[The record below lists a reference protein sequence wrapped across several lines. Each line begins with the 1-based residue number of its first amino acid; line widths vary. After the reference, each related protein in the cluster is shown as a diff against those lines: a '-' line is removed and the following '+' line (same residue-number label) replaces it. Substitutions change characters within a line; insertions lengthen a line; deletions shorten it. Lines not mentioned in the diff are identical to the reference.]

1 MVWHQI
7 KNPRLIIVLL
17 RLQRVFISARLNRT
31 CLLRSLKSKTP
42 VIVKG
47 GLTMKKF
54 ALMIVLV
61 LLSVAFAVSASAA
74 KPFKIAA
81 IFQTA
86 IEEPWDG
93 VIHQACLKAQKEMG
107 NIEYEFT
114 EKIAAADF
122 EKVLREYAE
131 RGFDLI
137 VGDAFLAGEEPARR
151 VAKDYPDI
159 AFAFGSEFGPVSPN
173 FSVFDNWIHEPAYLC
188 GVIAGRMTKSNVL
201 GVVAAIPI
209 GEVNRLVN
217 AFKAGALSVNPQ
229 VKVKISYIGGWFDPP
244 KAKEAAI
251 AQIEAGADLIF
262 AERFGVFEAA
272 KEKGVLAFGNMSDQ
286 NALAPEVVVTGPVW
300 DMYPTLKF
308 AIEMVQKK
316 AWVSMDLGEWS
327 MMAKGGSRLAPYH
340 AFEKTLPAAVIKEV
354 QDLEQ
359 KIKNGTFR
367 VPVDEQKPASD

>member
-1 MVWHQI
+1 
-7 KNPRLIIVLL
+7 
-17 RLQRVFISARLNRT
+17 
-31 CLLRSLKSKTP
+31 
-42 VIVKG
+42 
-47 GLTMKKF
+47 MKKF
-54 ALMIVLV
+54 LWVVMIVFFSLSFV
-61 LLSVAFAVSASAA
+61 LNASAA
-74 KPFKIAA
+74 KSFKIAA

-93 VIHQACLKAQKEMG
+93 VIHQACLKAKKEMG

-151 VAKDYPDI
+151 VAKDYPET
-159 AFAFGSEFGPVSPN
+159 AFAFGSEFGPVAPN

-188 GVIAGRMTKSNVL
+188 GVIAGRLTKSNIL

-217 AFKAGALSVNPQ
+217 AFKAGALKVNPK

-286 NALAPEVVVTGPVW
+286 NAMAPDVVITGPMW
-300 DMYPTLKF
+300 DMYPTVKF
-308 AIEMVQKK
+308 CIEMVQKK

-327 MMAKGGSRLAPYH
+327 MMAKGGSRLAPFH
-340 AFEKTLPAAVIKEV
+340 SFEKTLPAEVIKEV

-359 KIKNGTFR
+359 KILAGTYR
-367 VPVDEQKPASD
+367 VPVDEQKPVSD

>member
-1 MVWHQI
+1 M
-7 KNPRLIIVLL
+7 KRFLL
-17 RLQRVFISARLNRT
+17 AVMLVFL
-31 CLLRSLKSKTP
+31 
-42 VIVKG
+42 
-47 GLTMKKF
+47 
-54 ALMIVLV
+54 
-61 LLSVAFAVSASAA
+61 AVSFTAA
-74 KPFKIAA
+74 AGAEKPFKIAA

-93 VIHQACLKAQKEMG
+93 VIHQACLKAQKKLG

-151 VAKDYPDI
+151 VAKDYPEI

-188 GVIAGRMTKSNVL
+188 GVIAGRLTKSNVL

-217 AFKAGALSVNPQ
+217 AFKAGALMVNPK

-286 NALAPEVVVTGPVW
+286 NALAPEVVVTGPIW

-308 AIEMVQKK
+308 AIEMVKKK

-327 MMAKGGSRLAPYH
+327 MMAKGGAKLAPYH
-340 AFEKTLPAAVIKEV
+340 SFEKTLPADVLKEV
-354 QDLEQ
+354 QDLQ
-359 KIKNGTFR
+359 TKIVNGTYR
-367 VPVDEQKPASD
+367 VPVDEQPPVAD

>member
-1 MVWHQI
+1 MKRTATVVM
-7 KNPRLIIVLL
+7 LI
-17 RLQRVFISARLNRT
+17 
-31 CLLRSLKSKTP
+31 
-42 VIVKG
+42 
-47 GLTMKKF
+47 
-54 ALMIVLV
+54 
-61 LLSVAFAVSASAA
+61 LLSMSFAFTAGAA

-93 VIHQACLKAQKEMG
+93 VIHQACLKAKQEMG

-151 VAKDYPDI
+151 VARDYPEI

-188 GVIAGRMTKSNVL
+188 GVIAGRMTKSNML

-217 AFKAGALSVNPQ
+217 AFKAGALKVNPK

-251 AQIEAGADLIF
+251 AQIEAGADLIY

-272 KEKGVLAFGNMSDQ
+272 REKGVLAFGNMSDQ
-286 NALAPEVVVTGPVW
+286 NAMAPEVVITGPIW
-300 DMYPTLKF
+300 DMYPTIKF

-316 AWVSMDLGEWS
+316 AWVSMDLGGWS
-327 MMAKGGSRLAPYH
+327 MMGKGGSRLAPYH
-340 AFEKTLPAAVIKEV
+340 SFEKRLPASVIKEV

-359 KIKNGTFR
+359 RIVNGTYR
-367 VPVDEQKPASD
+367 VPVDEQKPVSD

>member
-1 MVWHQI
+1 
-7 KNPRLIIVLL
+7 
-17 RLQRVFISARLNRT
+17 
-31 CLLRSLKSKTP
+31 
-42 VIVKG
+42 
-47 GLTMKKF
+47 MKRIT
-54 ALMIVLV
+54 LVVMIVL
-61 LLSVAFAVSASAA
+61 FAVLFVFSASYA

-137 VGDAFLAGEEPARR
+137 VGDAFLAGEDPVRR
-151 VAKDYPDI
+151 VAKDYPET
-159 AFAFGSEFGPVSPN
+159 AFAFGSEFGPVAPN

-188 GVIAGRMTKSNVL
+188 GIIAGRMTKSNVL

-217 AFKAGALSVNPQ
+217 AFKAGALSVNPK

-251 AQIEAGADLIF
+251 AQIEAGADLIY

-286 NALAPEVVVTGPVW
+286 NALAPDVVITGPVW
-300 DMYPTLKF
+300 DMYPTIKF

-327 MMAKGGSRLAPYH
+327 MMGKGGSRLAPYH
-340 AFEKTLPAAVIKEV
+340 AFEKTLPVNVVKEV
-354 QDLEQ
+354 SDIEQ
-359 KIKNGTFR
+359 KIINGTYR
-367 VPVDEQKPASD
+367 VPVDEQKPVSD

>member
-1 MVWHQI
+1 M
-7 KNPRLIIVLL
+7 K
-17 RLQRVFISARLNRT
+17 RT
-31 CLLRSLKSKTP
+31 
-42 VIVKG
+42 VIVVM
-47 GLTMKKF
+47 LIF
-54 ALMIVLV
+54 
-61 LLSVAFAVSASAA
+61 LSISVVAVAGAA

-93 VIHQACLKAQKEMG
+93 VIHQACLQAQKEIG

-151 VAKDYPDI
+151 VAKDYPEI

-188 GVIAGRMTKSNVL
+188 GIIAGRMTKSNVL

-217 AFKAGALSVNPQ
+217 AFKAGALKVNPK

-251 AQIEAGADLIF
+251 AQIEAGADLIY

-286 NALAPEVVVTGPVW
+286 NPMAPSVVITGPVW
-300 DMYPTLKF
+300 DMYPTIKF
-308 AIEMVQKK
+308 AIDMVKK
-316 AWVSMDLGEWS
+316 DAWVSMDLGEWS
-327 MMAKGGSRLAPYH
+327 MMAKGGSRLAPFH
-340 AFEKTLPAAVIKEV
+340 SFEKTLPASVIKEV
-354 QDLEQ
+354 RDLEQ
-359 KIKNGTFR
+359 KILNGTFR
-367 VPVDEQKPASD
+367 VPVDEQKPLSD

>member
-1 MVWHQI
+1 
-7 KNPRLIIVLL
+7 
-17 RLQRVFISARLNRT
+17 
-31 CLLRSLKSKTP
+31 
-42 VIVKG
+42 
-47 GLTMKKF
+47 MKRIT
-54 ALMIVLV
+54 LVVMIVL
-61 LLSVAFAVSASAA
+61 FAVLFVFSASYA

-93 VIHQACLKAQKEMG
+93 VIHKACLKAKKEMG

-137 VGDAFLAGEEPARR
+137 VGDAFLAGEDPVRR
-151 VAKDYPDI
+151 VAKDYPET
-159 AFAFGSEFGPVSPN
+159 AFAFGSEFGPVAPN

-188 GVIAGRMTKSNVL
+188 GIIAGRMTKSNVL

-217 AFKAGALSVNPQ
+217 AFKAGALKVNPK
-229 VKVKISYIGGWFDPP
+229 VKVKIAYIGGWFDPP

-251 AQIEAGADLIF
+251 AQIEAGADLIY

-286 NALAPEVVVTGPVW
+286 NALAPDVVITGPVW
-300 DMYPTLKF
+300 DMYPTIKF

-327 MMAKGGSRLAPYH
+327 MMGKGGSRLAPYH
-340 AFEKTLPAAVIKEV
+340 AFEKTLPVNVLKEV
-354 QDLEQ
+354 SDIEQ
-359 KIKNGTFR
+359 KIINGTYR
-367 VPVDEQKPASD
+367 VPVDEQKPMSD

>member
-1 MVWHQI
+1 
-7 KNPRLIIVLL
+7 
-17 RLQRVFISARLNRT
+17 
-31 CLLRSLKSKTP
+31 
-42 VIVKG
+42 
-47 GLTMKKF
+47 MKRIT
-54 ALMIVLV
+54 LVVMIVL
-61 LLSVAFAVSASAA
+61 FAVLFVFSASYA

-93 VIHQACLKAQKEMG
+93 VIHKACLKAKKEMG

-137 VGDAFLAGEEPARR
+137 VGDAFLAGEDPVRR
-151 VAKDYPDI
+151 VAKDYPET
-159 AFAFGSEFGPVSPN
+159 AFAFGSEFGPVAPN

-188 GVIAGRMTKSNVL
+188 GIIAGRMTKSNVL

-217 AFKAGALSVNPQ
+217 AFKAGALKVNPK
-229 VKVKISYIGGWFDPP
+229 VKVKIAYIGGWFDPP

-251 AQIEAGADLIF
+251 AQIEAGADLIY

-286 NALAPEVVVTGPVW
+286 NALAPGVVITGPVW
-300 DMYPTLKF
+300 DMYPTIKF

-327 MMAKGGSRLAPYH
+327 MMGKGGSRLAPYH
-340 AFEKTLPAAVIKEV
+340 AFEKTLPVNVLKEV
-354 QDLEQ
+354 SDIEQ
-359 KIKNGTFR
+359 KIINGTYR
-367 VPVDEQKPASD
+367 VPVDEQKPVSD

>member
-1 MVWHQI
+1 MKKVG
-7 KNPRLIIVLL
+7 LIIMIVLL
-17 RLQRVFISARLNRT
+17 
-31 CLLRSLKSKTP
+31 
-42 VIVKG
+42 
-47 GLTMKKF
+47 
-54 ALMIVLV
+54 
-61 LLSVAFAVSASAA
+61 SASFSFAGSESKA
-74 KPFKIAA
+74 FRIAA

-93 VIHQACLKAQKEMG
+93 VIHQACLRAKKELG

-151 VAKDYPDI
+151 VAKDYPEI

-188 GVIAGRMTKSNVL
+188 GVIAGKMTKTNTL

-217 AFKAGALSVNPQ
+217 AFKAGALKVNP
-229 VKVKISYIGGWFDPP
+229 KDKTIISYIGGWFDPP

-262 AERFGVFEAA
+262 AERFGVFEAC
-272 KEKGVLAFGNMSDQ
+272 KEKGILAFGNMSDQ
-286 NALAPEVVVTGPVW
+286 NALAPDVVITGPVW
-300 DMYPTLKF
+300 DMYPTIKF
-308 AIEMVQKK
+308 CIEMVKKK

-327 MMAKGGSRLAPYH
+327 MMAKGGSRLAPFH
-340 AFEKTLPAAVIKEV
+340 SFEKKLPSALIQQVRDIEK
-354 QDLEQ
+354 
-359 KIKNGTFR
+359 KILNGTFR
-367 VPVDEQKPASD
+367 VPVDEQPPVSD

>member
-1 MVWHQI
+1 MKKTLWIVV
-7 KNPRLIIVLL
+7 LVVFSVLL
-17 RLQRVFISARLNRT
+17 T
-31 CLLRSLKSKTP
+31 
-42 VIVKG
+42 
-47 GLTMKKF
+47 F
-54 ALMIVLV
+54 A
-61 LLSVAFAVSASAA
+61 AGQA

-93 VIHQACLKAQKEMG
+93 VIHQACLKAKKEMP

-159 AFAFGSEFGPVSPN
+159 AFAFGSEFGQVAPN

-188 GVIAGRMTKSNVL
+188 GVIAGRLTKTNTL
-201 GVVAAIPI
+201 GVVAAMPI

-217 AFKAGALSVNPQ
+217 AFKAGAQSVNPN

-251 AQIEAGADLIF
+251 AQIETGADLLF

-272 KEKGVLAFGNMSDQ
+272 KEKLAFGNMSDE
-286 NALAPEVVVTGPVW
+286 NALAPEVVITGPVW
-300 DMYPTLKF
+300 DMYPTIKF
-308 AIEMVQKK
+308 CIEMVKKK

-327 MMAKGGSRLAPYH
+327 MMAKGGARLAPFH
-340 AFEKTLPAAVIKEV
+340 SFEKTLPATVIKEV
-354 QDLEQ
+354 TDLEQ
-359 KIKNGTFR
+359 KILNGTFR

>member
-1 MVWHQI
+1 
-7 KNPRLIIVLL
+7 
-17 RLQRVFISARLNRT
+17 
-31 CLLRSLKSKTP
+31 
-42 VIVKG
+42 
-47 GLTMKKF
+47 MKRIT
-54 ALMIVLV
+54 LVVMIVLFSV
-61 LLSVAFAVSASAA
+61 LFVFSASYA

-93 VIHQACLKAQKEMG
+93 VIHKACLKAKKEMG

-137 VGDAFLAGEEPARR
+137 VGDAFLAGEDPVRR
-151 VAKDYPDI
+151 VAKDYPET
-159 AFAFGSEFGPVSPN
+159 AFAFGSEFGPVAPN

-188 GVIAGRMTKSNVL
+188 GIIAGRMTKSNVL

-217 AFKAGALSVNPQ
+217 AFKAGALKVNPK
-229 VKVKISYIGGWFDPP
+229 VKVKIAYIGGWFDPP

-251 AQIEAGADLIF
+251 AQIEAGADLIY

-286 NALAPEVVVTGPVW
+286 NALAPDVVITGPVW
-300 DMYPTLKF
+300 DMYPTIKF

-327 MMAKGGSRLAPYH
+327 MMGKGGSRLAPYH
-340 AFEKTLPAAVIKEV
+340 AFEKTLPVNVVKEV
-354 QDLEQ
+354 SDIEQ
-359 KIKNGTFR
+359 KIINGTYR
-367 VPVDEQKPASD
+367 VPVDEQKPMSD

>member
-1 MVWHQI
+1 MKRTVTVVM
-7 KNPRLIIVLL
+7 LIFLS
-17 RLQRVFISARLNRT
+17 IS
-31 CLLRSLKSKTP
+31 
-42 VIVKG
+42 
-47 GLTMKKF
+47 F
-54 ALMIVLV
+54 AA
-61 LLSVAFAVSASAA
+61 VAGAA

-93 VIHQACLKAQKEMG
+93 VIHQACLQAQKEIG

-151 VAKDYPDI
+151 VAKDYPEI

-188 GVIAGRMTKSNVL
+188 GIIAGRMTKSNVL

-217 AFKAGALSVNPQ
+217 AFKAGALKVNPK

-251 AQIEAGADLIF
+251 AQIEAGADLIY

-286 NALAPEVVVTGPVW
+286 NPMAPSVVITGPVW
-300 DMYPTLKF
+300 DMYPTIKF
-308 AIEMVQKK
+308 AIDMVKK
-316 AWVSMDLGEWS
+316 DAWVSMDLGEWS
-327 MMAKGGSRLAPYH
+327 MMAKGGSRLAPFH
-340 AFEKTLPAAVIKEV
+340 SFEKTLPASVIKEV
-354 QDLEQ
+354 RDLEQ
-359 KIKNGTFR
+359 KILNGTFR
-367 VPVDEQKPASD
+367 VPVDEQKPVSD

>member
-1 MVWHQI
+1 
-7 KNPRLIIVLL
+7 
-17 RLQRVFISARLNRT
+17 
-31 CLLRSLKSKTP
+31 
-42 VIVKG
+42 
-47 GLTMKKF
+47 MKRIT
-54 ALMIVLV
+54 LVVMIVLFSV
-61 LLSVAFAVSASAA
+61 LFVFSASYA

-93 VIHQACLKAQKEMG
+93 VIHLACLKAKKEMS
-107 NIEYEFT
+107 NVEYEFT

-137 VGDAFLAGEEPARR
+137 VGDAFLAGEDPARR
-151 VAKDYPDI
+151 VAKDYPEI
-159 AFAFGSEFGPVSPN
+159 AFAFGSEFGPVAPN

-188 GVIAGRMTKSNVL
+188 GIIAGRMTKSNVL

-217 AFKAGALSVNPQ
+217 AFKAGALKVNPK

-251 AQIEAGADLIF
+251 AQIEAGADLIY
-262 AERFGVFEAA
+262 AERFGVFEAC
-272 KEKGVLAFGNMSDQ
+272 KEKGILAFGNMSDQ
-286 NALAPEVVVTGPVW
+286 NALAPTVVITGPVW
-300 DMYPTLKF
+300 DMYPTIKF

-327 MMAKGGSRLAPYH
+327 MMGKGGSRLAPYH
-340 AFEKTLPAAVIKEV
+340 SFEKTLPADVLKEV
-354 QDLEQ
+354 SDLEQ
-359 KIKNGTFR
+359 KIINGTYR
-367 VPVDEQKPASD
+367 VPVDEQKPVSE

>member
-1 MVWHQI
+1 
-7 KNPRLIIVLL
+7 
-17 RLQRVFISARLNRT
+17 
-31 CLLRSLKSKTP
+31 
-42 VIVKG
+42 
-47 GLTMKKF
+47 MKRIT
-54 ALMIVLV
+54 LVVMIVL
-61 LLSVAFAVSASAA
+61 FAVLFVFSASYA

-93 VIHQACLKAQKEMG
+93 VIHKACLKAKKEMG

-137 VGDAFLAGEEPARR
+137 VGDAFLAGEDPVRR
-151 VAKDYPDI
+151 VAKDYPET
-159 AFAFGSEFGPVSPN
+159 AFAFGSEFGPVAPN

-188 GVIAGRMTKSNVL
+188 GIIAGRMTKSNVL

-217 AFKAGALSVNPQ
+217 AFKAGALKVNPK
-229 VKVKISYIGGWFDPP
+229 VKVKIAYIGGWFDPP

-251 AQIEAGADLIF
+251 AQIEAGADLIY

-286 NALAPEVVVTGPVW
+286 NALAPGVVITGPVW
-300 DMYPTLKF
+300 DMYPTIKF

-327 MMAKGGSRLAPYH
+327 MMGKGGSRLAPYH
-340 AFEKTLPAAVIKEV
+340 AFEKTLPVNVVKEV
-354 QDLEQ
+354 SDIEQ
-359 KIKNGTFR
+359 KIINGTYR
-367 VPVDEQKPASD
+367 VPVDEQKPMSD

>member
-1 MVWHQI
+1 MNESQLRKGWKRWRKSPPSVCLDQSLYREFLESPTFDLASPKAIQTQAIITSELKI
-7 KNPRLIIVLL
+7 KNKER
-17 RLQRVFISARLNRT
+17 RT
-31 CLLRSLKSKTP
+31 C
-42 VIVKG
+42 
-47 GLTMKKF
+47 MKKTLWITMIVVFSVLF
-54 ALMIVLV
+54 ALT
-61 LLSVAFAVSASAA
+61 ASQA

-81 IFQTA
+81 
-86 IEEPWDG
+86 
-93 VIHQACLKAQKEMG
+93 
-107 NIEYEFT
+107 

-159 AFAFGSEFGPVSPN
+159 AFAFGSEFGPVAPN
-173 FSVFDNWIHEPAYLC
+173 FSVFDNWIHEPSYLC
-188 GVIAGRMTKSNVL
+188 GIIAGRLTKTNTL

-217 AFKAGALSVNPQ
+217 AFKAGALKVNP
-229 VKVKISYIGGWFDPP
+229 KVKIKITYIGGWFDPP

-251 AQIEAGADLIF
+251 AQIEGGADLIF

-286 NALAPEVVVTGPVW
+286 NALAPNVVITGPVW
-300 DMYPTLKF
+300 DMYPTIKF
-308 AIEMVQKK
+308 AIEMVNKK

-327 MMAKGGSRLAPYH
+327 MMAKGGARLAPFH
-340 AFEKTLPAAVIKEV
+340 SFEKTLPAEVVKEV
-354 QDLEQ
+354 RDLEQ
-359 KIKNGTFR
+359 KILNGTYR
-367 VPVDEQKPASD
+367 VPVDEQTPISD

>member
-1 MVWHQI
+1 
-7 KNPRLIIVLL
+7 
-17 RLQRVFISARLNRT
+17 
-31 CLLRSLKSKTP
+31 
-42 VIVKG
+42 
-47 GLTMKKF
+47 MKK
-54 ALMIVLV
+54 LLWIVMIVLFSA
-61 LLSVAFAVSASAA
+61 LIAFNASAA

-93 VIHQACLKAQKEMG
+93 VIHQACLKIQKEME

-151 VAKDYPDI
+151 VAKDYPEI
-159 AFAFGSEFGPVSPN
+159 AFAFGSEFGPVAPN

-188 GVIAGRMTKSNVL
+188 GVIAGRLTQSNVL

-217 AFKAGALSVNPQ
+217 AFKAGALKVNPK

-272 KEKGVLAFGNMSDQ
+272 KEKGALAFGNMSDQ
-286 NALAPEVVVTGPVW
+286 NAMAPAVVITGPMW
-300 DMYPTLKF
+300 DMYPTIKF
-308 AIEMVQKK
+308 CIEMVQKK

-327 MMAKGGSRLAPYH
+327 MMAKGGSRLAPFH
-340 AFEKTLPAAVIKEV
+340 SFEKTLPADVVKEV
-354 QDLEQ
+354 RDLEQ
-359 KIKNGTFR
+359 KIIAGTYR
-367 VPVDEQKPASD
+367 VPVDEQKPVSD

>member
-1 MVWHQI
+1 MKRIAWVVA
-7 KNPRLIIVLL
+7 IVLFSVL
-17 RLQRVFISARLNRT
+17 
-31 CLLRSLKSKTP
+31 
-42 VIVKG
+42 
-47 GLTMKKF
+47 F
-54 ALMIVLV
+54 A
-61 LLSVAFAVSASAA
+61 FSASYA

-93 VIHQACLKAQKEMG
+93 VIHLACLKAQKEMG

-137 VGDAFLAGEEPARR
+137 VGDAFLAGEDPVRR
-151 VAKDYPDI
+151 VAKDYPET
-159 AFAFGSEFGPVSPN
+159 AFAFGSEFGPVAPN

-217 AFKAGALSVNPQ
+217 AFKAGALSVNPK

-251 AQIEAGADLIF
+251 AQIEAGADLIY

-286 NALAPEVVVTGPVW
+286 NALAPGVVITGPVW
-300 DMYPTLKF
+300 DMYPTIEF
-308 AIEMVQKK
+308 AIEMVKKK

-340 AFEKTLPAAVIKEV
+340 AFEKTLPVNVLKEV
-354 QDLEQ
+354 GDLEQ
-359 KIKNGTFR
+359 KIINGTFR
-367 VPVDEQKPASD
+367 VPVDEQKPVSD

>member
-1 MVWHQI
+1 
-7 KNPRLIIVLL
+7 
-17 RLQRVFISARLNRT
+17 
-31 CLLRSLKSKTP
+31 
-42 VIVKG
+42 
-47 GLTMKKF
+47 MKRA
-54 ALMIVLV
+54 ALVVMIVLF
-61 LLSVAFAVSASAA
+61 SVTFAMSASEA

-93 VIHQACLKAQKEMG
+93 VIHQACLKAKQEMG
-107 NIEYEFT
+107 DIEYEFT

-151 VAKDYPDI
+151 VAKDYPEI

-188 GVIAGRMTKSNVL
+188 GVIAGKMTKTNTL

-217 AFKAGALSVNPQ
+217 AFKAGALKMNPK
-229 VKVKISYIGGWFDPP
+229 VKTKISYIGGWFDPP

-262 AERFGVFEAA
+262 AERFGVFEAC
-272 KEKGVLAFGNMSDQ
+272 KEKGILAFGNMSDQ
-286 NALAPEVVVTGPVW
+286 NALAPDVVITGPVW
-300 DMYPTLKF
+300 DMYPTIKF
-308 AIEMVQKK
+308 CIEMVKKK

-327 MMAKGGSRLAPYH
+327 MMAKGGSRLAPFH
-340 AFEKTLPAAVIKEV
+340 NFEKKLPSAVIQQVRDIEK
-354 QDLEQ
+354 
-359 KIKNGTFR
+359 KILNGTFR
-367 VPVDEQKPASD
+367 VPVDEQPPVSD

>member
-1 MVWHQI
+1 MKRIALAV
-7 KNPRLIIVLL
+7 IIVL
-17 RLQRVFISARLNRT
+17 
-31 CLLRSLKSKTP
+31 
-42 VIVKG
+42 
-47 GLTMKKF
+47 
-54 ALMIVLV
+54 
-61 LLSVAFAVSASAA
+61 FAVLFVFSASYA

-93 VIHQACLKAQKEMG
+93 VIHLACLKAKKEMS

-137 VGDAFLAGEEPARR
+137 VGDAFLAGEDPARR
-151 VAKDYPDI
+151 VAKDYPEI
-159 AFAFGSEFGPVSPN
+159 AFAFGSEFGPVAPN

-188 GVIAGRMTKSNVL
+188 GIIAGRMTKSNML

-217 AFKAGALSVNPQ
+217 AFKAGALKVNPK

-251 AQIEAGADLIF
+251 AQIEAGVDLIY

-286 NALAPEVVVTGPVW
+286 NALAPTVVITGPVW
-300 DMYPTLKF
+300 DMYPTIKF

-316 AWVSMDLGEWS
+316 AWVSMDLGGWS
-327 MMAKGGSRLAPYH
+327 MMGKGGSRLAPYH
-340 AFEKTLPAAVIKEV
+340 GFEKTLPANVLKEV
-354 QDLEQ
+354 SDLEQ
-359 KIKNGTFR
+359 KIINGTYR
-367 VPVDEQKPASD
+367 VPVDEQKPESD

>member
-1 MVWHQI
+1 
-7 KNPRLIIVLL
+7 
-17 RLQRVFISARLNRT
+17 
-31 CLLRSLKSKTP
+31 
-42 VIVKG
+42 
-47 GLTMKKF
+47 MKKF
-54 ALMIVLV
+54 ALVVMIV
-61 LLSVAFAVSASAA
+61 LLSVAFAFSASEA
-74 KPFKIAA
+74 KSFKIAA

-137 VGDAFLAGEEPARR
+137 VGDAFLAGEDPVRR
-151 VAKDYPDI
+151 VAKDYPNI

-173 FSVFDNWIHEPAYLC
+173 FSVFDNWIHEPSYLC
-188 GVIAGRMTKSNVL
+188 GVIAGRLTKSNTL

-217 AFKAGALSVNPQ
+217 AFKAGALSVNPK
-229 VKVKISYIGGWFDPP
+229 VKVKIAYIGGWFDPP

-251 AQIEAGADLIF
+251 AQIEGGADLIF

-272 KEKGVLAFGNMSDQ
+272 KEKGIYAFGNMSDQ
-286 NALAPEVVVTGPVW
+286 NALAPNVVITGPVW
-300 DMYPTLKF
+300 DMYPTIKF

-327 MMAKGGSRLAPYH
+327 MMGKGGARLAPFH
-340 AFEKTLPAAVIKEV
+340 SFEKTLPAGVLKEV
-354 QDLEQ
+354 QVLEQ
-359 KIKNGTFR
+359 KILNGTFR
-367 VPVDEQKPASD
+367 VPVDEQKPVFD